1 METLP
6 YSITGP
12 PGQQRQQEVVAAKGE
27 DLRSNYHC
35 FYHCHWKVPDRLL
48 SKSFL
53 WTEIQRGC
61 SVLGVGSYD
70 Y

>member
-6 YSITGP
+6 YSISGP

-27 DLRSNYHC
+27 DLSNYHC
-35 FYHCHWKVPDRLL
+35 FYHCRWKVPDRLL

-53 WTEIQRGC
+53 WTKIQRGC